1 MLGVRES
8 LRHPEEPL
16 GGGPPTR
23 SSTSS
28 LLSELHPPPSPARR
42 LASSVQVLEPEL
54 RALTL
59 LAASP
64 CALVSSDLIIKGS
77 HVTSIY
83 GSGVVWGEEAHS
95 K

>member
-8 LRHPEEPL
+8 LRYPEEPS

-23 SSTSS
+23 SSTLS
-28 LLSELHPPPSPARR
+28 LLSELRPSSLPGKKT
-42 LASSVQVLEPEL
+42 SSVQVLEPEL
-54 RALTL
+54 RARTL

-83 GSGVVWGEEAHS
+83 GSGVLWGEEAHS
-95 K
+95 P